1 MSISDDA
8 GLAAAANPRLW
19 RVSALAMATLVAA
32 FTMATAGAS
41 SGGAFV
47 GSLTTRLAAPA
58 LATSSGVLAWGGGGA
73 GQLGNSTTRSSNTP
87 VAVSGLSGVTSV
99 AAGGEHSL
107 ALLGD
112 GTVVAWGSNQDGQLG
127 DGSRTGPEECEFG
140 KPCSDIPVPVSG
152 LGEVTAIAAGS
163 EHSLA
168 LLSNG
173 TVMAWGYNING
184 QLGTPGED
192 SDVPV
197 PVSGLSGVTAIAAG
211 GDFSLALLSNGTV
224 MAWGSNYNGQLGDS
238 QRGYETNSDVPV
250 PVSGLSGVT
259 AIAAGGGHSL
269 ALLRDGTV
277 MAWGYNYWGELG
289 DGTNMGP
296 ESCGFVSGCSDKPV
310 PVSGLSGVTSVAAG
324 NNHSLALLGDGTVKA
339 WGTNEAGTLGD
350 GTHNPDTCGAGAPCS
365 NTPVPVSGL
374 SSVTA
379 IAAGYEHSLALLSN
393 GTLMDWGQAGTL
405 GNGTDTP
412 PEICRFGES
421 CSSTPLPVSGLTGV
435 TAIAAGAGHSLAV
448 SAISTITKVEPNSGP
463 FVGGISVS
471 IAGTNFIGVT
481 AVKFGSANATK
492 FIVHSPTS
500 ITAVSPAGSGTVR
513 VTVVTPV
520 GASITARAGY
530 FSYEPTVTRVEPSA
544 GRVRGGTSVAIRGTN
559 LAGATAVKFGSA
571 NATNF
576 KVHSASLV
584 TAVSPPGAGTVY
596 VIVATPGGTSAIG
609 ATDQFTYLTPDEW
622 RIFPSVDPGTRYNSL
637 SGVSCIS
644 AKHCVAVGGESG
656 LTQEEALIEF
666 WNGGTWSIIPTP
678 VLPNSGSSLYGVS
691 CVSAKFCMAVG
702 EQYPVCP
709 CRHPTTNLVETWNG
723 SAWSVV
729 PSPRPPGPPFKD
741 SLLTGVSCVS
751 VRFCVAV
758 GVAYPHSGGPSSTLV
773 ESWNGSVWSIA
784 PDPNPGISPELQ
796 DVSCVSIRF
805 CVTVG
810 NSLVESWNGTE
821 WSVVASPGGG
831 ETLHAVSCVSAKRCV
846 AVGGSASGTLVEA
859 WNGTAWSIL
868 ESPNPEG
875 NGRPRLSGVSC
886 VSAGSCTAVGFDT
899 TEPSPIQI
907 SSEVPSQTLVENSEG
922 SKWSIVPSA
931 NSASGVNYV
940 NGVSCVSSESCFAV
954 GEDEATPDGEFQTL
968 VESGGVQSLGGFGIS
983 RF

>member
-1 MSISDDA
+1 MSRATGRTDLLSVGDDA
-8 GLAAAANPRLW
+8 RW
-19 RVSALAMATLVAA
+19 RALALVLATLVAA

-41 SGGAFV
+41 VGGAFV

-99 AAGGEHSL
+99 AGGGEHSL
-107 ALLGD
+107 ALRGD

-127 DGSRTGPEECEFG
+127 DGSSTGPEECEFR

-152 LGEVTAIAAGS
+152 LDGVTAIAAGS

-173 TVMAWGYNING
+173 TVMAWGNNG
-184 QLGTPGED
+184 SGELGSPGED

-211 GDFSLALLSNGTV
+211 DDFSLALLSNGTV

-289 DGTNMGP
+289 DGTNTGP
-296 ESCGFVSGCSDKPV
+296 ESCGFVSACSDKPV

-324 NNHSLALLGDGTVKA
+324 NSHSLALLGNGTVKA

-350 GTHNPDTCGAGAPCS
+350 GIHNPDTCGAGAPCS

-405 GNGTDTP
+405 GNGTDTA

-463 FVGGISVS
+463 FVGGTSVS

-544 GRVRGGTSVAIRGTN
+544 GRVPGGTSVAIRGSN
-559 LAGATAVKFGSA
+559 LMGATAVKFGSA
-571 NATNF
+571 DATKF
-576 KVHSASLV
+576 KVQSASSV

-596 VIVATPGGTSAIG
+596 VTVATPGGTSAVG
-609 ATDQFTYLTPDEW
+609 GTDQFTYLTPDEW
-622 RIFPSVDPGTRYNSL
+622 RISASVHAGTGNSSL
-637 SGVSCIS
+637 NGVSCLMADRCI
-644 AKHCVAVGGESG
+644 AVGTSG
-656 LTQEEALIEF
+656 PSYEEKALIES
-666 WNGGTWSIIPTP
+666 WNGSLWSIVPTP
-678 VLPNSGSSLYGVS
+678 SLPETRSSLNGVS
-691 CVSAKFCMAVG
+691 CAPAKFCMAVG
-702 EQYPVCP
+702 ASRPECP
-709 CRHPTTNLVETWNG
+709 CAHPPVSTFIETWNG
-723 SAWSVV
+723 SRWSIAS
-729 PSPRPPGPPFKD
+729 SPDIRDDF
-741 SLLTGVSCVS
+741 LTGVSCVS
-751 VRFCVAV
+751 SRFCVAV
-758 GVAYPHSGGPSSTLV
+758 GFAYANGGGPAST
-773 ESWNGSVWSIA
+773 
-784 PDPNPGISPELQ
+784 
-796 DVSCVSIRF
+796 
-805 CVTVG
+805 
-810 NSLVESWNGTE
+810 LVESWNGTE
-821 WSVVASPGGG
+821 WSIVPSPSRFNSSL
-831 ETLHAVSCVSAKRCV
+831 EAVSCVSIKVCVAVGGDLVESWNGTEWSIVPSPSTGSLRGISCTSVEHCV
-846 AVGGSASGTLVEA
+846 AVGGSASGTLIET
-859 WNGTAWSIL
+859 WNGSTWSVL
-868 ESPNPEG
+868 ESPNPKG
-875 NGRPRLSGVSC
+875 SRSPQLNAVSC
-886 VSAGSCTAVGFDT
+886 ISARSCAAVGSDS
-899 TEPSPIQI
+899 TEEGS
-907 SSEVPSQTLVENSEG
+907 SQTLVEASKG
-922 SKWSIVPSA
+922 STWSIVPSA
-931 NSASGVNYV
+931 NGASGVSHLD
-940 NGVSCVSSESCFAV
+940 GVSCVSTESCFAV
-954 GEDEATPDGEFQTL
+954 GEDEATPEGASQTL
-968 VESGGVQSLGGFGIS
+968 VESGRVQSLGGFGFS